1 MRKIEISNAY
11 CLSIKEYTCEDYQEE
26 GKLYVGECCRSISAQ
41 EYITLKINGVPT
53 KEYTQVVFSK
63 PDETGG
69 SFIRQILFKK
79 VAYVE
84 EANHTNF

>member
-1 MRKIEISNAY
+1 MEKIEISNVY

-26 GKLYVGECCRSISAQ
+26 GKLYIGECCKGISAQ
-41 EYITLKINGVPT
+41 EYITLKTNGVPT

-63 PDETGG
+63 PDGMDN

-79 VAYVE
+79 IAYVE
-84 EANHTNF
+84 KAAHTNF